1 VAAAEDSPLF
11 GLTAAPAV
19 AKRRTEALAWDA
31 IRRIH
36 YGTEEVVAYNH
47 VEEPDEGG
55 TPVAGAEAAAKVG
68 FGDEAAPALA
78 DEGGAGER
86 GRLRRQ
92 AEEDLG
98 EEVVVVRQ
106 SRRRSMARA
115 AAVPPRHLAALP
127 RTSVHWSGKGVEW
140 NGM

>member
-1 VAAAEDSPLF
+1 MAAAEDSPLF

-55 TPVAGAEAAAKVG
+55 
-68 FGDEAAPALA
+68 DS
-78 DEGGAGER
+78 GGGRGSGGES
-86 GRLRRQ
+86 G
-92 AEEDLG
+92 
-98 EEVVVVRQ
+98 VR
-106 SRRRSMARA
+106 
-115 AAVPPRHLAALP
+115 
-127 RTSVHWSGKGVEW
+127 
-140 NGM
+140 